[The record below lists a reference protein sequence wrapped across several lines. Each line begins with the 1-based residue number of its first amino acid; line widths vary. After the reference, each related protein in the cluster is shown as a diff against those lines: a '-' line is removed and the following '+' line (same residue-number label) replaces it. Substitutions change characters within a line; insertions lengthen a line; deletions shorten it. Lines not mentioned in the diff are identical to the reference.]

1 MQRTK
6 KKISGLQLGLA
17 RMNETQWFLRAI
29 AERFLPLNG
38 GRMTSR
44 ERVRRAIEFAHPD
57 RIPHRYYDIIIII
70 NTTPKNWQP
79 PDGFYPYVQPHDVHF
94 GGWRWKKRKDSRW
107 LREDRTAID
116 EFGVVWRA
124 NATASMGE
132 PIEGPLSGGWHLLK
146 DYRLPDMRDEDR
158 LRAFKRLLRLVNPDR
173 YILGCDNTGLG
184 PWELFRHLRGFE
196 NAMIDLIECPEEV
209 HRLLSMI
216 TDMFLGSLE
225 AFAEAGA
232 DGYYFLDDWGTQL
245 NSFISPRHFSE
256 YFMPCY
262 RKITG
267 RCHDLGMHC
276 GIHSCG
282 NIRPLVPL
290 LIEAGFDFLQ
300 LDSPDLCGID
310 WLSENAAGRI
320 CLFCSEDI
328 QNVYVTNDHVKIE
341 EYVKTMIRRLSSE
354 KGGLVLWPYSQPYDI
369 GVGASTIRAEQRIY
383 KKYRNLR
390 KLFKAT

>member
-1 MQRTK
+1 MQRNK

-29 AERFLPLNG
+29 AERFIALNG
-38 GRMTSR
+38 GTMSSR
-44 ERVRRAIEFAHPD
+44 ERVRRAVEFAHPD

-70 NTTPKNWQP
+70 NTTPRSWQP

-94 GGWRWKKRKDSRW
+94 GGWKWNRRKDSRW

-124 NATASMGE
+124 NATSSMGE
-132 PIEGPLSGGWHLLK
+132 PVKGPLSDGWHLLD

-158 LRAFKRLLRLVNPDR
+158 LRAFKKLLKLVNPDR
-173 YILGCDNTGLG
+173 YILGCDNTSLG

-196 NAMIDLIECPEEV
+196 NAMMDLIEHPNEV
-209 HRLLSMI
+209 HRLLYMI
-216 TDMFLGSLE
+216 TDMFLDSIE
-225 AFAEAGA
+225 SFSKAGV
-232 DGYYFLDDWGTQL
+232 DGYYLLDD
-245 NSFISPRHFSE
+245 
-256 YFMPCY
+256 Y
-262 RKITG
+262 RRITG
-267 RCHDLGMHC
+267 RCHKLGIHC

-290 LIEAGFDFLQ
+290 IIEAGFDFLQ
-300 LDSPDLCGID
+300 LDSPDLCGLD

-328 QNVYVTNDHVKIE
+328 QNVYVTNDHAAIE
-341 EYVKTMIRRLSSE
+341 EYVRTMIRRLSSE
-354 KGGLVLWPYSQPYDI
+354 KGGLVLWPYIQPYDI